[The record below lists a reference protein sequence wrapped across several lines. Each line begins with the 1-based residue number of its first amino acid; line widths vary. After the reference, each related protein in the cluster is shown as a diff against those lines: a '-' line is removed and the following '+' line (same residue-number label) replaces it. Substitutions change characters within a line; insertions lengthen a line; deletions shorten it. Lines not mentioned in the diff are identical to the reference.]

1 MNSVVIK
8 IGSQSGE
15 TLVNTVFP
23 YSYGNLLDESLDEA
37 NLSIVLSTK
46 EKLAMQTKLTAIIY
60 GNDKNGANVTKTR
73 TYVVANDAV
82 EEKPLGSGKYTHS
95 LYLLEETKLLESITC
110 GELAFTNT
118 KSQAFADD
126 TFVVVET

>member
-8 IGSQSGE
+8 FQRGE
-15 TLVNTVFP
+15 TLANTVFP

-46 EKLAMQTKLTAIIY
+46 QKLTIQTKLTAIIT
-60 GNDKNGANVTKTR
+60 NDTKTYTR
-73 TYVVANDAV
+73 TYVVASDTV

-95 LYLLEETKLLESITC
+95 LYLIEETKLLESITC
-110 GELAFTNT
+110 GELAFTNP
-118 KSQAFADD
+118 KAQAFADD

>member
-15 TLVNTVFP
+15 ILANTVFP

-46 EKLAMQTKLTAIIY
+46 QKLTIQTKLTAVIT
-60 GNDKNGANVTKTR
+60 NDTKTYTR
-73 TYVVANDAV
+73 TYVVASDTV

-110 GELAFTNT
+110 GELTFTNT

-126 TFVVVET
+126 TFVVVES

>member
-1 MNSVVIK
+1 MNRVVIK
-8 IGSQSGE
+8 FQNGE
-15 TLVNTVFP
+15 RLANTVFP

-37 NLSIVLSTK
+37 NLSVVLSTK
-46 EKLAMQTKLTAIIY
+46 QKLAIQTKLTAIIT
-60 GNDKNGANVTKTR
+60 NDTKTYTR
-73 TYVVANDAV
+73 TYVVASDTV

-118 KSQAFADD
+118 KAQAFADD
-126 TFVVVET
+126 TFMVVET

>member
-1 MNSVVIK
+1 MNRVVIK
-8 IGSQSGE
+8 FQNGE
-15 TLVNTVFP
+15 RLANTVFP

-37 NLSIVLSTK
+37 NLSVVLSTK
-46 EKLAMQTKLTAIIY
+46 QKLAIQTKLTAIII
-60 GNDKNGANVTKTR
+60 NDTKTYTR
-73 TYVVANDAV
+73 TYVVASDTV

-118 KSQAFADD
+118 KPQAFADN
-126 TFVVVET
+126 TFVVVE

>member
-8 IGSQSGE
+8 FQRGE
-15 TLVNTVFP
+15 TLANTVFP

-37 NLSIVLSTK
+37 NLSVVLSTK
-46 EKLAMQTKLTAIIY
+46 EKLAIQTKLTAIIT
-60 GNDKNGANVTKTR
+60 NDIKTYTR
-73 TYVVANDAV
+73 TYVVASDTV

-118 KSQAFADD
+118 KPQAFADN
-126 TFVVVET
+126 TFVVVE

>member
-15 TLVNTVFP
+15 ILANTVFP

-46 EKLAMQTKLTAIIY
+46 QKLAIQTKLTAI
-60 GNDKNGANVTKTR
+60 VKTGEKSYIR
-73 TYVVANDAV
+73 TYVVASDTV

-110 GELAFTNT
+110 GELAFTNS

-126 TFVVVET
+126 TWVVK

>member
-15 TLVNTVFP
+15 ILFNTVFP

-37 NLSIVLSTK
+37 NLSVVLSTK
-46 EKLAMQTKLTAIIY
+46 QKLAIQTKLTAVIT
-60 GNDKNGANVTKTR
+60 NDTKTYTR
-73 TYVVANDAV
+73 TYVVASDAV

-110 GELAFTNT
+110 GELTFTNT

-126 TFVVVET
+126 TFVVGE

>member
-37 NLSIVLSTK
+37 NLSVVLSTK
-46 EKLAMQTKLTAIIY
+46 EKLAIQTKLTAIIT
-60 GNDKNGANVTKTR
+60 NDTKTYTR
-73 TYVVANDAV
+73 TYVVASDTV

-118 KSQAFADD
+118 KPQAFADD

>member
-23 YSYGNLLDESLDEA
+23 YSYGNLLDESLDDA
-37 NLSIVLSTK
+37 NFSIVLSTK
-46 EKLAMQTKLTAIIY
+46 QKLAMQTKLTAVIT
-60 GNDKNGANVTKTR
+60 NDTKTYTR
-73 TYVVANDAV
+73 TYVVASDAV

-110 GELAFTNT
+110 GELTFTNT

>member
-37 NLSIVLSTK
+37 NFSIVLSTK
-46 EKLAMQTKLTAIIY
+46 QKLAMQTKLTAVIT
-60 GNDKNGANVTKTR
+60 NDTKTYTR
-73 TYVVANDAV
+73 TYVVASDAV
-82 EEKPLGSGKYTHS
+82 EEKPLGSGKYTHL

>member
-8 IGSQSGE
+8 FQSGE
-15 TLVNTVFP
+15 ILANTVFP

-37 NLSIVLSTK
+37 NLSVVLSTK
-46 EKLAMQTKLTAIIY
+46 QKLAIQTKLTAIIT
-60 GNDKNGANVTKTR
+60 NDTKTYTR
-73 TYVVANDAV
+73 AYVVASDTV

-118 KSQAFADD
+118 REQSFVDD

>member
-1 MNSVVIK
+1 MNSVEIR

-15 TLVNTVFP
+15 ILANTVFP

-37 NLSIVLSTK
+37 NLSIVLSTRQ
-46 EKLAMQTKLTAIIY
+46 KLAIQTKLTAVI
-60 GNDKNGANVTKTR
+60 KNGEKSYIR
-73 TYVVANDAV
+73 TYVVASDTV
-82 EEKPLGSGKYTHS
+82 EEKPLGSGKYTHT

-126 TFVVVET
+126 TFVVTGN

>member
-15 TLVNTVFP
+15 ILANTVFP

-37 NLSIVLSTK
+37 NLSVVLSTK
-46 EKLAMQTKLTAIIY
+46 EKLAIQTKLTAVIT
-60 GNDKNGANVTKTR
+60 NDTKTYTR
-73 TYVVANDAV
+73 TYVVASDTV

-118 KSQAFADD
+118 KGQAFADD
-126 TFVVVET
+126 TFVVVE